1 MLTIESIT
9 PWAPHPSARPATAFA
24 DDTLHV
30 SANGT
35 RTCVGG
41 WQIVYSGVESGQA
54 YAISCQATWPS
65 ENSAPPLSLRDH
77 LQCVAHWEVLPADQP
92 RTRGPWAY
100 LLPER
105 IAPDRI
111 RFANILVAPPDAM
124 QLTIR
129 YTFRWATEG
138 AATWSLPEIV
148 ATGPS
153 PVATKTRPPVKIAV
167 VTGGHWDRQGPHT
180 VAGNTAFYH
189 QLCLAACQEAPDLI
203 LLPEVCLQWQ
213 VPGSALDCALPLDA
227 PEVDLFR
234 QIARDHQLYLGLGLF
249 ERDGDAV
256 FNTLALLG
264 PDGEV
269 AGRYHKV
276 HLAVLNE
283 SDSGVLPG
291 ETFPVVETLLGRMGF
306 NICMDS
312 SAAESSRMVGLNGA
326 DFLLMPIMGDHR
338 SDRWSEGRPYF
349 NEDRWRAIMRTH
361 AMDNQLCMV
370 VARNEAHGS
379 CVIDRKGDI
388 LAWNE
393 GLADYVIATVNGVGY
408 DADDGYRTWNS
419 GCFREIT
426 WVQRRPHLYGAFV
439 DENNVGSLRNQHSEP

>member
-1 MLTIESIT
+1 MPAIESIT

-24 DDTLHV
+24 DDALHV
-30 SANGT
+30 SANGA

-41 WQIVYSGVESGQA
+41 WQIVYSGVEPGQA

-65 ENSAPPLSLRDH
+65 GSSAPPLSLRDH

-92 RTRGPWAY
+92 RTNGPWAY

-105 IAPDRI
+105 IAPDRM
-111 RFANILVAPPDAM
+111 RFANTLVAPPEAT

-148 ATGPS
+148 ATDSS
-153 PVATKTRPPVKIAV
+153 PVAPPASRPPVKIAV

-189 QLCLAACQEAPDLI
+189 QLCQAACQEAPDLI

-213 VPGSALDCALPLDA
+213 VPGSALDYALPLDA

-234 QIARDHQLYLGLGLF
+234 QIARDHELYLGLGLF

-269 AGRYHKV
+269 AGCYHKV
-276 HLAVLNE
+276 HLAVLSE

-291 ETFPVVETLLGRMGF
+291 ETFPVVDTRLGRMGF
-306 NICMDS
+306 NICMDT

-338 SDRWSEGRPYF
+338 ADRWDVGRPYY

-370 VARNEAHGS
+370 IARNEAHGS

-393 GLADYVIATVNGVGY
+393 GTADYVTATVNL
-408 DADDGYRTWNS
+408 DDGYRTFAD
-419 GCFREIT
+419 GCFREVN
-426 WVQRRPHLYGAFV
+426 WVQRRPHLYGAFL
-439 DENNVGSLRNQHSEP
+439 DENNVGSLRNQHPAP

>member
-1 MLTIESIT
+1 MPAIKSIT
-9 PWAPHPSARPATAFA
+9 PWAPHPSARPVTAFA

-41 WQIVYSGVESGQA
+41 WQIVYSGVEPGQA

-65 ENSAPPLSLRDH
+65 GDSAPPLSLRDY
-77 LQCVAHWEVLPADQP
+77 LQCVAHWEALPADQP
-92 RTRGPWAY
+92 RTSGSWAY

-111 RFANILVAPPDAM
+111 RFANTLVAPPGAT

-138 AATWSLPEIV
+138 HSTWSLPEVTAV
-148 ATGPS
+148 AP
-153 PVATKTRPPVKIAV
+153 PEIRPPVKIAV
-167 VTGGHWDRQGPHT
+167 VTGGHWDRPGPHT
-180 VAGNTAFYH
+180 VASNTAFYH
-189 QLCLAACQEAPDLI
+189 QLCQAACQEAPDLI

-213 VPGSALDCALPLDA
+213 VPGSVLDHALPLDA
-227 PEVDLFR
+227 PEVNLFR
-234 QIARDHQLYLGLGLF
+234 QIARDHKLYLGLGLF
-249 ERDGDAV
+249 EREGDAV
-256 FNTLALLG
+256 FNTLALLD

-276 HLAVLNE
+276 HLAVLSE

-291 ETFPVVETLLGRMGF
+291 ETFPVVDTPLGRMGF
-306 NICMDS
+306 NICMDT

-338 SDRWSEGRPYF
+338 SDRWSAGRPYF

-439 DENNVGSLRNQHSEP
+439 DENNVGSLRNQHPEP